1 MRCLERNKKEFYYAL
16 YRDKVAIVDEYGN
29 ETGEYRIIYGEP
41 IKTSG
46 NISVAKGEAQTEIFG
61 ISTDFD
67 RVIVIDDVKSPIK
80 VTSIIFI
87 GIMPN
92 MSSDGNYN
100 NNYIVK
106 AVAESLNSVSI
117 AISEVGSNEN

>member
-16 YRDKVAIVDEYGN
+16 YRDKVPIVDEYGN
-29 ETGEYRIIYGEP
+29 ETGEYRIVYGEP
-41 IKTSG
+41 IQTSG

-67 RVIVIDDVKSPIK
+67 RVIVIDDVKSPIT

-92 MSSDGNYN
+92 MSADGNYN

-117 AISEVGSNEN
+117 AISEVGSNES

>member
-1 MRCLERNKKEFYYAL
+1 MRCLRRNKKEFYYAL
-16 YRDKVAIVDEYGN
+16 YSDKIPLVDDYGN
-29 ETGEYRIIYGEP
+29 ETGEYQIVYEKP
-41 IKTSG
+41 VQTSG

-67 RVIVIDDVKSPIK
+67 RVIVIDDIPCPIA

-87 GIMPN
+87 GIEPN
-92 MSSDGNYN
+92 MSADGNYN

>member
-1 MRCLERNKKEFYYAL
+1 MRCLKRNKKEFYYAL
-16 YRDKVAIVDEYGN
+16 YNDKIPIIDEDGN
-29 ETGEYRIIYGEP
+29 ETGEYRIVYKEP
-41 IKTSG
+41 VQTSG

-67 RVIVIDDVKSPIK
+67 RVIVIDDINCPIT

-87 GIMPN
+87 GIEPN
-92 MSSDGNYN
+92 MSVDGNYN
-100 NNYIVK
+100 NNYKVK

-117 AISEVGSNEN
+117 AISEVANEN